1 MMIQEHMDRWCV
13 RPRVT
18 VDGMSGVQRGA
29 SLVLKHV
36 HQGAECILVV
46 SLLACQADSAS
57 DEGKPTAAFVA
68 SLQ

>member
-1 MMIQEHMDRWCV
+1 MMIQEHMDRWYV

-29 SLVLKHV
+29 ALVLKHV

-46 SLLACQADSAS
+46 SHLAC
-57 DEGKPTAAFVA
+57 
-68 SLQ
+68 